1 MALPLPLPAWQ
12 QRELVRERETFRYDP
27 SLITKSILNS
37 TDHLIPSHHLA
48 TSPDAT
54 LTSFCQ
60 LAALRLNVSRS
71 LVSLFDRSSQ
81 YVVAEATQSGRLVPN
96 SLSASPD
103 QGLWLR
109 GTHFPRS
116 FGVCERVIQESAKS
130 LTSKPQV
137 TVIND
142 LAEDETLCLRPY
154 CHGWPNNRFYAGIPL
169 MTPRGIVIGVLCVF
183 DSQPRSGLDSTSKT
197 ILQDLSQCIMSHLED
212 RRVSE
217 RYRQADRVTRG
228 IRRFFHG
235 RTTKTDLQRDR
246 LLAAEPRLRTPG
258 ADFSPQFNHSTDTR
272 HGDDRLSNTC
282 ASAAHIMRDA
292 LEVDGLVL
300 LDASNSHRSPGAEL
314 KDPIGAPKA
323 AQLAADDLCPVLGSS
338 VSADFKQE
346 ATSYFGHSTLHTS
359 ILRRLLHYCPR
370 GTIWTFDSSDGDTS
384 DDPSDEISSDV
395 SGNDDIAEESD
406 ETSPVDPED
415 TIKHHTKRQQLRK
428 DIKTLLPGAKSVAFF
443 PIWNA
448 QKRRWF
454 AGGFAYTSNTS
465 RVFSHKRELS
475 YLRALGTVLMAEV
488 SFIKEREVEHSKLD
502 VLDSISH
509 ELRSPLHGIFFGT
522 EVLRSGKLNSSQ
534 NDALLS
540 VEACSQTL
548 LDTIDQILDWSKIN
562 HFSTSLEKGSGYTHT
577 DVDSRVLR
585 SSRTNSMEAG
595 MMSIASDVNLPQLIE
610 DVIESVHAGHE
621 FQKHTLGT
629 PGSSV
634 KLVVHFEPSPR
645 WGFHVQ
651 PGAIRR
657 IVMNILGNS
666 LRFTS
671 SGAIHIRVGQTETDD
686 VSVRLVTLTISDT
699 GCGMS
704 SEFLANDLFSPF
716 TQQNMMDAGTGL
728 GLSIV
733 RRITENLG
741 GNVEVQSL
749 VSVGT
754 TVRVTLP
761 LQLTDKMAEGT
772 HAALQQDFNKGLEG
786 LKVSI
791 VGLQDSK
798 AENTTILGWDTL
810 MSEKDCILAICRD
823 WLGSHIVEMPDIQHQ
838 YPHVVLCDE
847 HSVGKAKLLIQGNTS
862 TSLIVICDDP
872 VVARKLEVEKA
883 NDGSPGGD
891 RVVLFTHRPVGPR
904 KLQRLLS
911 RLDQGQKAPRP
922 KLIDSIIPIG
932 INIPTDGAL
941 KVRLDPPTPPD
952 AECERRDS
960 PRLHLLTTSEW
971 CSSQQ
976 SPRSPLKTPPEKSN
990 PIYNPES
997 TGKTFLLVDDNP
1009 INLKMLVMFMKKL
1022 KLQYSTASNG
1032 QEAVTK
1038 YKENPASYKCVFM
1051 DISMPVM
1058 NGFEATRHIRTFEA
1072 ECAIPMCSIFAL
1084 TGLASRDAQQEAVLS
1099 GIDLFLTKPIALAEM
1114 KHLLESKELI

>member
-27 SLITKSILNS
+27 SLIANSIINNP
-37 TDHLIPSHHLA
+37 DDLIPSRSLT
-48 TSPDAT
+48 TSPDTT
-54 LTSFCQ
+54 LTTFCQ
-60 LAALRLNVSRS
+60 LAALRLNASRS

-81 YVVAEATQSGRLVPN
+81 YVVAEATQHSRLVPN
-96 SLSASPD
+96 SLSHSPH
-103 QGLWLR
+103 QGLWLC

-116 FGVCERVIQESAKS
+116 FGVCEQVLQDSAKP
-130 LTSKPQV
+130 LTSKSQV

-142 LAEDETLCLRPY
+142 LAEHETLCLRPY

-169 MTPRGIVIGVLCVF
+169 TTPRGIVIGVLCVF
-183 DSQPRSGLDSTSKT
+183 DSQPRSGLNTSSKT

-217 RYRQADRVTRG
+217 RYRQGDRVTRG

-235 RTTKTDLQRDR
+235 RTTKKELQRDR
-246 LLAAEPRLRTPG
+246 LLAVEPRLRTPG
-258 ADFSPQFNHSTDTR
+258 AELSPQFNRSTDTR
-272 HGDDRLSNTC
+272 RGDDRLASTC
-282 ASAAHIMRDA
+282 ASAADIMRDA
-292 LEVDGLVL
+292 LEVDGLLL
-300 LDASNSHRSPGAEL
+300 LDASHSHRSPGAEL
-314 KDPIGAPKA
+314 KDPIGTPKD

-338 VSADFKQE
+338 VTAESKQE
-346 ATSYFGHSTLHTS
+346 ASSYFGHLSLQTS
-359 ILRRLLHYCPR
+359 ILRILLHYCPR
-370 GTIWTFDSSDGDTS
+370 GTIWTFDNSEGDASDN
-384 DDPSDEISSDV
+384 PSDEISSEASD
-395 SGNDDIAEESD
+395 NDDIAEESD
-406 ETSPVDPED
+406 ETLPVDPET
-415 TIKHHTKRQQLRK
+415 TIKHRKKRQQLRRA
-428 DIKTLLPGAKSVAFF
+428 IKELLPDAKSVAFF

-454 AGGFAYTSNTS
+454 AGGFAYTNKTS
-465 RVFSHKRELS
+465 RIFSPKRELS

-522 EVLRSGKLNSSQ
+522 GVLRSSNLNSSQ

-540 VEACSQTL
+540 VEACSKTL

-562 HFSTSLEKGSGYTHT
+562 HFTTSLEKGSGYTYT

-595 MMSIASDVNLPQLIE
+595 MMSIASDVDLPQLIE
-610 DVIESVHAGHE
+610 DVIESVHVGHE

-629 PGSSV
+629 LGDSV
-634 KLVVHFEPSPR
+634 RLVIHFEPSSNWR
-645 WGFHVQ
+645 FHTR

-671 SGAIHIRVGQTETDD
+671 SGAIHVRVEQSETND
-686 VSVRLVTLTISDT
+686 VSMRLVTLTISDT

-704 SEFLANDLFSPF
+704 SEFLTNDLFSPF
-716 TQQNMMDAGTGL
+716 TQQNIMDAGTGL

-733 RRITENLG
+733 RRITQNLG
-741 GNVEVQSL
+741 GNVDVQSL

-761 LQLTDKMAEGT
+761 LQVSDKISKEK
-772 HAALQQDFNKGLEG
+772 QDVHKSLEG
-786 LKVSI
+786 LRVST

-798 AENTTILGWDTL
+798 AEDTADLGWNSLT
-810 MSEKDCILAICRD
+810 SEKDSISTICQD
-823 WLGSHIVEMPDIQHQ
+823 WLGSDIVEIPNVQHQ
-838 YPHVVLCDE
+838 HPHVVLCDE
-847 HSVGKAKLLIQGNTS
+847 RYMDRAKLLIEQNKS
-862 TSLIVICDDP
+862 TSLMVICDDP
-872 VVARKLEVEKA
+872 VVARKLEMENA
-883 NDGSPGGD
+883 NVDSD
-891 RVVLFTHRPVGPR
+891 QVTLFTHRPVGPR

-911 RLDQGQKAPRP
+911 LINQGEKAPRP
-922 KLIDSIIPIG
+922 KLSDSIAPDI
-932 INIPTDGAL
+932 INLPVTEAL
-941 KVRLDPPTPPD
+941 NVRLDPPTPPG
-952 AECERRDS
+952 AECEKRDGPGVDLPTPLDWVPS
-960 PRLHLLTTSEW
+960 
-971 CSSQQ
+971 Q
-976 SPRSPLKTPPEKSN
+976 SPRSPLTTPLAKPN
-990 PIYNPES
+990 PISNSAS
-997 TGKTFLLVDDNP
+997 TGETFLLVDDNP
-1009 INLKMLVMFMKKL
+1009 INLKMLIMFMKKL

-1038 YKENPASYKCVFM
+1038 YKENPSSYKCVFM

-1072 ECAIPMCSIFAL
+1072 ECSIPKCSIFAL